1 MKKIT
6 KYSSVL
12 LVVVKEEDNT
22 VAEKSQATSEVNW
35 TYLYRQQDQAQKQYG
50 TVPV

>member
-12 LVVVKEEDNT
+12 LVVIIEEDNT
-22 VAEKSQATSEVNW
+22 VAEKITGN
-35 TYLYRQQDQAQKQYG
+35 K
-50 TVPV
+50 